1 VIVQQLSDLVH
12 AQITTMQATNKI
24 EPASFIHPRGLDH
37 ERVIIRPFQT
47 DGRSGSDMTPT

>member
-1 VIVQQLSDLVH
+1 VIVQLLSDLVH

-47 DGRSGSDMTPT
+47 DGRSGSDMAPT

>member
-1 VIVQQLSDLVH
+1 MIVQQVSDLVH
-12 AQITTMQATNKI
+12 EQITTMRATNKI
-24 EPASFIHPRGLDH
+24 EPASFLHPRGLDH